1 MSDLLQDSPSQHR
14 KRPSGHE
21 GTTTNPAATTTT
33 PSSSSSPVPQSQSQN
48 PTIIQSQPAQP
59 PSSSSSGSTP
69 RPPPPTANAPYPAP
83 PSGPYYG
90 PSPFAPPRI
99 ITPRQPPDQPM
110 ASLQHPHPH
119 PSWGPRN
126 NSGSSP
132 HVTTGSSRAPP
143 PLPVGLSSFLFAFHD
158 ISKLILFFL
167 KNEFKSRSYRKKSSN
182 STPKSHHSWKSS
194 SHTSVLSHIPR
205 SHNLTP
211 PQRPP
216 ILLKFNLSPKNH
228 SKPLL
233 LKSALLR
240 HLPTRTRTRISPIQ
254 I

>member
-1 MSDLLQDSPSQHR
+1 MNVSDLLQDSPSQHR
-14 KRPSGHE
+14 KRPSGLE

-33 PSSSSSPVPQSQSQN
+33 PSSSSSSSSPVPQSQSQN
-48 PTIIQSQPAQP
+48 PTIIQSQPAQA
-59 PSSSSSGSTP
+59 PSSSTSGSTP
-69 RPPPPTANAPYPAP
+69 RPPPPTANAPYSAP
-83 PSGPYYG
+83 PSGPYYA
-90 PSPFAPPRI
+90 PSPFVPPRI

-182 STPKSHHSWKSS
+182 STPKSHHNWKSS
-194 SHTSVLSHIPR
+194 SHTSVLSHIPL

-216 ILLKFNLSPKNH
+216 ILLKFNLNPKNH

-240 HLPTRTRTRISPIQ
+240 HLPTQT
-254 I
+254 